1 VQVEKRMEYDPKL
14 STVATYVRELLD
26 EKGCTS
32 EESCVVLLDVVTDL
46 IVEYSKG
53 GREKLTACFGEWT
66 KKILDVAIKKSF
78 KKYPPPMSPGIV
90 TPLPP
95 R

>member
-1 VQVEKRMEYDPKL
+1 MEYDPKL
-14 STVATYVRELLD
+14 STVAIYVMELLD

-32 EESCVVLLDVVTDL
+32 EESCVVLLDVITDL

-53 GREKLTACFGEWT
+53 DQGKLSACFGEWT
-66 KKILDVAIKKSF
+66 KKILNEAIKKSF
-78 KKYPPPMSPGIV
+78 EKYPPPMPPGLV
-90 TPLPP
+90 APLAP